1 VIVVEVVE
9 IVVVH
14 RVVVVVAEVVDL
26 PELVS
31 VLTLTER
38 RDHLDLVC
46 SSRRVWK
53 RNNLLAKKDM
63 VHLTLIILILYPSFS
78 FIQVGQLQKGWAPRL
93 DAAAAGETVER
104 SEHRRQKKILEDQ
117 NGPRFVLV
125 LVRRDVKPWVI
136 KGEEV

>member
-9 IVVVH
+9 IVVAH
-14 RVVVVVAEVVDL
+14 RVVVVEVVDL
-26 PELVS
+26 PELVP

-53 RNNLLAKKDM
+53 RNNLLVKKDM

-78 FIQVGQLQKGWAPRL
+78 FIQVRQLQKMWAPPL

-104 SEHRRQKKILEDQ
+104 SVHRRQKKILEDQ

-125 LVRRDVKPWVI
+125 LVRRDVQPWVI
-136 KGEEV
+136 KGEEL